1 MAVNSM
7 GSSLN
12 VDSIVTSL
20 MKPYQAKVSAV
31 NKEISTVQ
39 STISNLGKLKS
50 GLSELK
56 DSLQKVEN
64 NQTTPLS
71 VDDLKSALKGFV
83 KEYNESKALTKDSN
97 DMNLKRFTEKLRREI
112 DPTVAASI
120 GLSFDK
126 VGLAQFDEN
135 KFNTANTTDS
145 VALTNAVNSVFDTA
159 LGNGSAINS
168 TIRNGG
174 SLDYSK
180 DLLSN
185 RGIDANSILV
195 LKAEKEGTSINS
207 VSDNDK
213 VALDAGLSVADV
225 ILPQTRPEFIDQ
237 LGLW

>member
-159 LGNGSAINS
+159 LGNG
-168 TIRNGG
+168 
-174 SLDYSK
+174 
-180 DLLSN
+180 LLL
-185 RGIDANSILV
+185 IQQL
-195 LKAEKEGTSINS
+195 EM
-207 VSDNDK
+207 
-213 VALDAGLSVADV
+213 VAL
-225 ILPQTRPEFIDQ
+225 
-237 LGLW
+237 

>member
-31 NKEISTVQ
+31 NKEISAVQ

-71 VDDLKSALKGFV
+71 VDDLKPALKGFV

-185 RGIDANSILV
+185 KVNSLT
-195 LKAEKEGTSINS
+195 KKKEGLESKMS
-207 VSDNDK
+207 FYEDNYRK
-213 VALDAGLSVADV
+213 QFTTLQNMLN
-225 ILPQTRPEFIDQ
+225 Q
-237 LGLW
+237 LGANEGFITNFNKK